1 MKIVT
6 GKLPY
11 FLLLIFVFAISCNN
25 QAKSD
30 ISHENSFARDS
41 VQVMMHSIVKD
52 LSQKGPIA
60 WLSYFEN
67 TPEFFMV
74 SNGRLEFPNID
85 TAKYF
90 IKHTLVKII
99 AGIELRWGNIRI
111 DVLTNEWASVSAVY
125 YEDIKDSSGKTM
137 PYHGYFTAIAH
148 RTSEGWKL
156 RNLHWSGMT
165 Q

>member
-1 MKIVT
+1 MKIVLV
-6 GKLPY
+6 KLPY
-11 FLLLIFVFAISCNN
+11 LLLPIFVFAISCSNLE
-25 QAKSD
+25 KSD

-60 WLSYFEN
+60 WLRYFED

-90 IKHTLVKII
+90 INHTLVKII
-99 AGIELRWGNIRI
+99 SNIELQWRNIRI
-111 DVLTNEWASVSAVY
+111 DVLTDEWVSVSAVY
-125 YEDIKDSSGKTM
+125 HEDITDASGRTL
-137 PYHGYFTAIAH
+137 PYNGYFTAVVH

-156 RNLHWSGMT
+156 RNVHWSGLP
-165 Q
+165 

>member
-1 MKIVT
+1 MKIVLVM
-6 GKLPY
+6 LPY
-11 FLLLIFVFAISCNN
+11 LLLTIFVFAISCSNLE
-25 QAKSD
+25 KSD

-60 WLSYFEN
+60 WLSYFED

-74 SNGRLEFPNID
+74 SNGGLEFPNID

-90 IKHTLVKII
+90 INHTLVKII

-111 DVLTNEWASVSAVY
+111 DVLTNEWASVSALY
-125 YEDIKDSSGKTM
+125 HEDIRDSSCKTM
-137 PYHGYFTAIAH
+137 PYDGYFTAIAH

-156 RNLHWSGMT
+156 RNLHWSSIM